1 MDISRVQKALIIGS
15 IFITSGCGYV
25 MPAIDLTHGV
35 LVRYAEK
42 QQLNAPPPYTFDRVT
57 WYALRNDLVHDCDRA
72 SIGEG
77 SYFSWSGAPPCKDMT
92 ILDSMNQDPQ
102 KVMTVYFFYKGYRR
116 PDNEVKAP
124 RGQSELF
131 LTELAASTAA
141 RNLGANPDI
150 YSEYEQDRDT
160 MGLANVDKAT
170 FDRGLAA
177 FTAKQFEFRRR
188 YQQLE
193 AIVAEENK
201 KLLQETKQAFAK
213 SSPEGR
219 INYEIV
225 DLTGSAVNQVNA
237 ELRRLNFVRRNVN
250 YSHSVDINNGKKT
263 VTMGVDYI
271 YTVNGRVLPD
281 YFNPQTLVNSLE
293 VEADKC
299 QKYGTYAS
307 SAAAVADCIRPVTTA
322 IRIWGAM
329 ARDKNISDQEW
340 LSGSNGEIDG
350 KINIRKW
357 VRETGHNSGAF

>member
-1 MDISRVQKALIIGS
+1 MNFSHSQKALIMGS
-15 IFITSGCGYV
+15 VFMTSGCGYV
-25 MPAIDLTHGV
+25 MPAIDITHGL
-35 LVRYAEK
+35 LVKYSTE
-42 QQLNAPPPYTFDRVT
+42 QQRNAPAPYQFDRQT
-57 WYALRNDLVHDCDRA
+57 WYALRDVLVHDCDRA

-116 PDNEVKAP
+116 PDSEVKAS

-150 YSEYEQDRDT
+150 YSQYEQDRDT
-160 MGLANVDKAT
+160 MGLADVDKAT
-170 FDRGLAA
+170 FDSGLAA

-188 YQQLE
+188 FQQLE
-193 AIVAEENK
+193 AVVAEENK

-219 INYEIV
+219 INYQIV

-250 YSHSVDINNGKKT
+250 YSHSVGIDNGKKT

-271 YTVNGRVLPD
+271 FTVNGRVLPD

-299 QKYGTYAS
+299 QNYGAYAA
-307 SAAAVADCIRPVTTA
+307 SAGAVADCIRPVTTA

-329 ARDKNISDQEW
+329 ARDKKISDQEW

-357 VRETGHNSGAF
+357 VRETGQNSGAF